1 MEDRNYS
8 EEIAKAIDEEVRA
21 IMEHCYSRARKI
33 LEDNRETMDRVVQV
47 LLERETIERE
57 EFVELMKGAV
67 PAPEATP
74 VGSDLPTPR
83 SGGQVQPPRRPEPFP
98 RMRPEPA

>member
-33 LEDNRETMDRVVQV
+33 LEDNRETMDRIVKV

-57 EFVELMKGAV
+57 EFLGLMQGAI
-67 PAPEATP
+67 PAPE
-74 VGSDLPTPR
+74 PTPIR
-83 SGGQVQPPRRPEPFP
+83 SDSPNTPSGEVHPPRRPDPFP